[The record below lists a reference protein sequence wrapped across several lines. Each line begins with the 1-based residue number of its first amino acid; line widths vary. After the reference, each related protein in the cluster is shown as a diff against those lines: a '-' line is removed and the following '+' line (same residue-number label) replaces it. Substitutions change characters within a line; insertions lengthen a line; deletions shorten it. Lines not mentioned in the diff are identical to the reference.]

1 MPTDSKSTAAYET
14 HLNKVKTALTKRLSV
29 LVPIVVCVYLLTGLF
44 VFVLLKG
51 DMNDWY
57 AFMRNDAEV
66 VLFALYCVVGVVGMG
81 MVFLL
86 KKGTGILCASKGV
99 LAASFLIAVIVGA
112 CVFTYLNFS
121 STQDNYVWMNDGWA
135 YQQMAQSFL
144 VNHEFIIDGNYTHH
158 FGPVYPLYLSVF
170 YVFLPPHVG
179 SQIAVELSFIL
190 SILVVFF
197 ITRKMYGTTPAL
209 VTTGLVATLPTFIFA
224 TSRNYSEP
232 FVLMLYTVTMYFILE
247 SLKPQKENRIV
258 LAGLTAALGYL
269 TKSSFGYFFI
279 IAGLSGFLWR
289 FYYMRWRV
297 LKNKNY
303 LLAITVFFALLLAW
317 TARNLY
323 RFWNGTFLDLFEA
336 SQQSDYMYRATA
348 YTFTVNFGGFFIE
361 TLFFALFLGFF
372 MLAYTW
378 PFAENLKKSF
388 KRIREERLS
397 CLLVSVV
404 LPLVIGLVT
413 TSMYF
418 NFEISWMPSFWV
430 FYFPQQQVR
439 YFLYNLVRYCF
450 IALVPLSWLAYES
463 DGAKESPV
471 YKSPN

>member
-1 MPTDSKSTAAYET
+1 MPIDSKSTAAYKNN
-14 HLNKVKTALTKRLSV
+14 LNKVKAALTKRLSI
-29 LVPIVVCVYLLTGLF
+29 LVPIVVCAYLLAGLF

-57 AFMRNDAEV
+57 ALMRNDAEV
-66 VLFALYCVVGVVGMG
+66 ALFALYCVVGVAGMG
-81 MVFLL
+81 LVFLL
-86 KKGTGILCASKGV
+86 KKGTSILCASKRV
-99 LAASFLIAVIVGA
+99 LTASFLIAIIVGS

-121 STQDNYVWMNDGWA
+121 ATQDNYVWMNDGWV

-158 FGPVYPLYLSVF
+158 FGPVYPLYLAAF
-170 YVFLPPHVG
+170 YVFLPPHLG
-179 SQIAVELSFIL
+179 SQVAAELSFIL
-190 SILVVFF
+190 AILVVFF

-209 VTTGLVATLPTFIFA
+209 VTTGLVATIPSFIFA

-232 FVLMLYTVTMYFILE
+232 FILLLYTLTMYFILE
-247 SLKPQKENRIV
+247 SLKPQKENRII

-297 LKNKNY
+297 FKNKNY
-303 LLAITVFFALLLAW
+303 LLAVVVFFALLLVW
-317 TARNLY
+317 TGRNLY
-323 RFWNGTFLDLFEA
+323 RFWDGSFLDFFA
-336 SQQSDYMYRATA
+336 AVQPSDYMYRATF

-361 TLFFALFLGFF
+361 TLIFALFLGFF
-372 MLAYTW
+372 MLAYSW
-378 PFAENLKKSF
+378 LFAENLKKSLN
-388 KRIREERLS
+388 RIREERLS
-397 CLLVSVV
+397 CLLVAVM
-404 LPLVIGLVT
+404 LTLVIGLVT

-418 NFEISWMPSFWV
+418 IFENSWMPTFWV
-430 FYFPQQQVR
+430 SYFPQQQVR

-450 IALVPLSWLAYES
+450 IAIIPLSWLAYES
-463 DGAKESPV
+463 A
-471 YKSPN
+471 